1 MIEHLPNLQRH
12 LGLWLL
18 PLTDA
23 ADARLERGLDRLT
36 ADERDRYD
44 AYTNVTRQREFALC
58 RLLLRTV
65 LERCGYDALSRTP
78 LIDGPHGKPL
88 FNTREAL
95 QFNLSHAQGMAVL
108 VLGGHTPVGIDIE
121 PAART
126 LPSTLLA
133 PRYCHDN
140 ELQWLAPHIQ
150 DTASHQRHF
159 LQLWVRKEAVLKAR
173 GDGVH
178 GGPRRVDAVSKPDV
192 AVYHTALDGTPEEWR
207 VVDIDAHADY
217 IVAVASEPGSPKP
230 VVTLLDGPGAVI

>member
-1 MIEHLPNLQRH
+1 MIDYLLNLDRRF
-12 LGLWLL
+12 GVWLL

-23 ADARLERGLDRLT
+23 ADARPEKVLERLT
-36 ADERDRYD
+36 ADERDRYN
-44 AYTNVTRQREFALC
+44 AHSHVTRQREFALC

-65 LERCGYDALSRTP
+65 LTRCGYDALARAP
-78 LIDGPHGKPL
+78 LVAGPHGKPM
-88 FNTREAL
+88 FNTGDAL

-108 VLGGHTPVGIDIE
+108 VLGGKTPVGIDIE

-140 ELQWLAPHIQ
+140 ELDWLAPHAQ
-150 DTASHQRHF
+150 DTAMHQRQF
-159 LQLWVRKEAVLKAR
+159 LQLWIRKEAVLKAR

-178 GGPRRVDAVSKPDV
+178 GGPRRIDAVSKPGA
-192 AVYHTALDGTPEEWR
+192 AVYHAPPDGTAEEWQIN
-207 VVDIDAHADY
+207 DIDAHADY
-217 IVAVASEPGSPKP
+217 IVAVASEPGTPAP